1 MTYTNVTYIR
11 HVIVILTIY
20 MGSHL
25 LQSTLFVAEYQCW
38 MWVFLNV
45 SVTVCAG
52 GGGGGG
58 GGGYKAAYKAWRTPK
73 VGLGL
78 G

>member
-45 SVTVCAG
+45 SVQGVAV
-52 GGGGGG
+52 G
-58 GGGYKAAYKAWRTPK
+58 GGGYKAAYNAWRTPK